1 MVQCLASSVL
11 QVGEFGFGH
20 LIIINILAGDVG
32 RDIALTLDDA
42 EDMPVS
48 IDTSNGSAV
57 LRLTAPLDK
66 EGLEGPPSITV
77 EVICDRLGSEELGL
91 AIPVNIR

>member
-1 MVQCLASSVL
+1 M
-11 QVGEFGFGH
+11 QVGEFRFGH
-20 LIIINILAGDVG
+20 LIFINTLAGDVG

-42 EDMPVS
+42 HDMPVS

-66 EGLEGPPSITV
+66 EGLEGPPGIKV
-77 EVICDRLGSEELGL
+77 DVICDRLGSEDPGL

>member
-1 MVQCLASSVL
+1 MGQCLASSEL
-11 QVGEFGFGH
+11 QVGELGFVC
-20 LIIINILAGDVG
+20 LIIINMLAGDVG

-42 EDMPVS
+42 EDMMVS

-57 LRLTAPLDK
+57 LRLAAPLDK

-77 EVICDRLGSEELGL
+77 EVICDRLGSEDPGL